1 MSQQLMKTGEPYF
14 YLGGE
19 VGCLLIHG
27 FTATPKEMSYLAQYL
42 AEQGLTVLGIR
53 LAGHAT
59 QPKDMARMKYQDWIT
74 SVENGYKLL
83 KPLCKK
89 IIVIGLSM
97 GGALTLT
104 FSSFNDVDGVIA
116 MDTPY
121 RLSTSPMY
129 DQFRLIF
136 SKLFS
141 KFVPYLKKG
150 PADWFHPERFSERIS
165 YDVNPTAS
173 GAELIKLL
181 QILRVQ
187 IPKITAPTLIIH
199 SIDDDYVVPEN
210 SEMIFNELTT
220 SSKELFYI
228 EESSHVITEDGNFEI
243 LFPKVYDFIKKISE
257 K

>member
-14 YLGGE
+14 YPGGE
-19 VGCLLIHG
+19 IGCLLVHG
-27 FTATPKEMSYLAQYL
+27 FTATPKEMGYLAKYL
-42 AEQGLTVLGIR
+42 SEKGLTVLGVR

-59 QPKDMARMKYQDWIT
+59 EPKDMVRMKYQDWLT

-83 KPLCKK
+83 KPICKK

-104 FSSFNDVDGVIA
+104 FSSFNKVDGLIA

-121 RLSTSPMY
+121 RLSTSPIY
-129 DQFRLIF
+129 DKFRLIF
-136 SKLFS
+136 SKFYS
-141 KFVPYLKKG
+141 YFVPYMKKG
-150 PADWFHPERFSERIS
+150 PADWFHPERLSERIS
-165 YDVNPTAS
+165 YDVNPTRS

-181 QILRVQ
+181 QILRIQ
-187 IPKITAPTLIIH
+187 ISKISAPTLIIH

-220 SSKELFYI
+220 KDKELFYI
-228 EESSHVITEDGNFEI
+228 EESSHVITEDGDFDV
-243 LFPKVYDFIKKISE
+243 LFPKIYDFIKKISE
-257 K
+257 N